1 MAFRGRRAFNLLC
14 MILLFAVVLAIV
26 YVARGVLVIFIFSIL
41 FAYLI
46 DPLVRFLQHHSLV
59 FRNLRGPHVAAAYLY
74 LLIFIPL
81 VIHLVAPGALGK
93 TTKLAKQIPSL
104 VAGIS
109 NGEIVTQIGGKYG
122 WSEPQQQ
129 RLKSLL
135 VQHQGNIESVAGGWE
150 RAAFSALAALVVI
163 PILAIFFLSDGANMV
178 DSLIRMVARKD
189 NLEQVQ
195 SIARDLNSMLHHYIR
210 AKVTLAGLSLV
221 FFSFATLLLGFPHFL
236 ALGLFAGTLEFIPVA
251 GWMISA
257 VAIITIGA
265 MTHAHW
271 IWMAALI
278 GLWRMLMDY
287 WISPRIMGHEL
298 EIHPVMAIF
307 AVMVGGAIGGIV
319 GIYLS
324 VPLVAVLRVLWRTF
338 ARRRPHATA
347 EVSPRQN
354 AKVIRLLQVKVLP
367 QYRDEILQAA
377 REVRLPPSAE
387 EGVEAYYQTTRK
399 DDPNALIFL
408 GVFSSQAAYDSH
420 VEKEYAKKTFPSLQG
435 KLAEEPVGA
444 ELIELD

>member
-1 MAFRGRRAFNLLC
+1 MAFRGRRALNVLC
-14 MILLFAVVLAIV
+14 MILLFAVGLAIV

-46 DPLVRFLQHHSLV
+46 DPFVRFLQRHSFM

-74 LLIFIPL
+74 LLILIPL
-81 VIHLVAPGALGK
+81 VIHLVAPGSLGK
-93 TTKLAKQIPSL
+93 TTKLVKQIPSL
-104 VAGIS
+104 VAGITS
-109 NGEIVTQIGGKYG
+109 GEIVTQIGEQYA

-135 VQHQGNIESVAGGWE
+135 IEHQASIEGAAGGWE
-150 RAAFSALAALVVI
+150 RSAFSALAGMVVI

-178 DSLIRMVARKD
+178 DSVIRMVATKD
-189 NLEQVQ
+189 NLEQLQ
-195 SIARDLNSMLHHYIR
+195 FLTRELNSMLHHYIR

-221 FFSFATLLLGFPHFL
+221 FFSLATLLLRFPHFL
-236 ALGLFAGTLEFIPVA
+236 ALGLLAGTLEFIPVA

-257 VAIITIGA
+257 VTIISIGA

-287 WISPRIMGHEL
+287 WISPRVMGHEL

-324 VPLVAVLRVLWRTF
+324 VPLVAVLRVLWRTY
-338 ARRRPHATA
+338 ARLRPHAAA
-347 EVSPRQN
+347 EVSHVKNER
-354 AKVIRLLQVKVLP
+354 VIRLLQVKVLP
-367 QYRDEILQAA
+367 QYRDEILQAT
-377 REVRLPPSAE
+377 RENRLPTSAE
-387 EGVEAYYQTTRK
+387 AGVEAYYQTRRK
-399 DDPNALIFL
+399 DDPNAFIFFR
-408 GVFSSQAAYDSH
+408 VFSSQAAYDSH
-420 VEKEYAKKTFPSLQG
+420 VQKEYAERIFAAFQG
-435 KLAEEPVGA
+435 KLAEEPIRA
-444 ELIELD
+444 ELVELD